1 MRGGICISEF
11 LYLGGVK
18 TVTFAVD
25 FLPKILLQIME
36 KHVSLLSNTTI
47 GRKHTLSEGPR

>member
-18 TVTFAVD
+18 TETFAVD

-36 KHVSLLSNTTI
+36 KHVSLLWNTTI

>member
-36 KHVSLLSNTTI
+36 KHVSLLWNTTI